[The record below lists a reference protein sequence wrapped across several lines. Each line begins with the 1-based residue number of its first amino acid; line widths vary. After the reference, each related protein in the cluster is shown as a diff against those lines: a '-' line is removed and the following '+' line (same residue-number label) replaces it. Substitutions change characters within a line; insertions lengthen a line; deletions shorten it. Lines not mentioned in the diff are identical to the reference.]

1 MEILQFNVLAEKIFI
16 NYTNIYKVKN
26 NNLTTWVRC

>member
-1 MEILQFNVLAEKIFI
+1 MEILQFKVLVTKIFI